1 MRAAPLFL
9 GISEQTKENKEV
21 CYPTFE
27 AYELL
32 FHCTYKGPIGCR
44 GPPSLTFSQT
54 SISEWRNYCESYTQE
69 GFCSERWRIHRDHL
83 SGIVWDEEKRQLF
96 QGKEIPVWG
105 WLPDGS
111 TATGIHGDQE
121 RKAAAEVSKELSSK
135 NDVSLDNLPE
145 ETLATLSI
153 DPEQDVSKVVEKKIM
168 NEALSKALL
177 RLPEKDQLLIYQY
190 HFSGISMSEL
200 SRMYGVSRQII
211 SRRIKR
217 VYLKLKVM
225 IE

>member
-1 MRAAPLFL
+1 M
-9 GISEQTKENKEV
+9 
-21 CYPTFE
+21 
-27 AYELL
+27 
-32 FHCTYKGPIGCR
+32 
-44 GPPSLTFSQT
+44 
-54 SISEWRNYCESYTQE
+54 
-69 GFCSERWRIHRDHL
+69 DHTPKKVFIL
-83 SGIVWDEEKRQLF
+83 KDEEYIEITF
-96 QGKEIPVWG
+96 QELYEMRKN
-105 WLPDGS
+105 DS
-111 TATGIHGDQE
+111 SFRE
-121 RKAAAEVSKELSSK
+121 RKFLFEDGFLMEARPQEYMAIKSEKRRQRYQKELSSK

-190 HFSGISMSEL
+190 HFAGISMSEL
-200 SRMYGVSRQII
+200 AKMYGVSRQII

>member
-1 MRAAPLFL
+1 MIYVTGDTHGPVKLGPRSVDGYADRFNTANFPEQKQMTRDDYVIVCGDFGGIWDYDSRYDPSMSSFRERKFL
-9 GISEQTKENKEV
+9 LEDG
-21 CYPTFE
+21 FLME
-27 AYELL
+27 AR
-32 FHCTYKGPIGCR
+32 P
-44 GPPSLTFSQT
+44 
-54 SISEWRNYCESYTQE
+54 QE
-69 GFCSERWRIHRDHL
+69 YMAIKS
-83 SGIVWDEEKRQLF
+83 EKRRQRY
-96 QGKEIPVWG
+96 Q
-105 WLPDGS
+105 
-111 TATGIHGDQE
+111 
-121 RKAAAEVSKELSSK
+121 KELASK

-190 HFSGISMSEL
+190 HFAGISMSEL
-200 SRMYGVSRQII
+200 AKMYGVSRQII

>member
-1 MRAAPLFL
+1 M
-9 GISEQTKENKEV
+9 
-21 CYPTFE
+21 
-27 AYELL
+27 
-32 FHCTYKGPIGCR
+32 
-44 GPPSLTFSQT
+44 
-54 SISEWRNYCESYTQE
+54 
-69 GFCSERWRIHRDHL
+69 
-83 SGIVWDEEKRQLF
+83 
-96 QGKEIPVWG
+96 
-105 WLPDGS
+105 
-111 TATGIHGDQE
+111 
-121 RKAAAEVSKELSSK
+121 
-135 NDVSLDNLPE
+135 SLDNLPE